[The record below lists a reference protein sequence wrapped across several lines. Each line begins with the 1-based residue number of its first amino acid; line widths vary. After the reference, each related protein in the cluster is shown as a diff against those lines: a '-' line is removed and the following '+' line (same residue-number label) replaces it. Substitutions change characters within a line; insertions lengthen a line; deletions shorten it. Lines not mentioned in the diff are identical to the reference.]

1 MVPSDQE
8 QKKISMESGV
18 TLEQVYG
25 VSDDVVVREIED
37 ELIIVPIATGI
48 GDMEAE
54 LYTMNE
60 TGKAILL
67 KIDGEK
73 TLSQIAQDLSETYDA
88 PIEQIEQDVL
98 GIVGELFKRRM
109 LIKQP
114 EH

>member
-1 MVPSDQE
+1 MT
-8 QKKISMESGV
+8 SGI
-18 TLEQVYG
+18 TLEQVYAI
-25 VSDDVVVREIED
+25 SEDVVVREIED

-48 GDMEAE
+48 GDMEDE

-73 TLSQIAQDLSETYDA
+73 SLAHISQELSQTYDA
-88 PIEQIEQDVL
+88 PIDQNQEDVL
-98 GIVGELFKRRM
+98 GLVGELIKRRM